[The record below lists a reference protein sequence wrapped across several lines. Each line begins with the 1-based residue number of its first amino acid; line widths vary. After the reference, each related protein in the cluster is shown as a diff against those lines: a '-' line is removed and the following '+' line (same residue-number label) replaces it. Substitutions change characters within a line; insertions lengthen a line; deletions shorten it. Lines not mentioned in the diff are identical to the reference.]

1 MKVRKNHT
9 RFLCGSLAAAAAIS
23 PILSITAWADNIS
36 TANFNLRQQ
45 VVKLTGIMEI
55 SSFRESVTRADFA
68 KMLVKASSYRENL
81 PTSNVS
87 VYADVPATDPNAVY
101 IRIAAREGW
110 MSGYLGGKF
119 KPEDP
124 VLYKDAV
131 KAILTMLGYTDDDFT
146 GDLVS
151 SRISKFN
158 YLELNEDVSR
168 QAADEVNQTD
178 CMNIFY
184 NLLKTKKKDSNEIYG
199 TILDCELNS
208 DGEIN
213 PITIL
218 DDERK
223 GPILV
228 HKNFSVSQ
236 SVPFDTEDAN
246 VFLNGVASTLSA
258 VKSAQQQAG
267 FAVLYYNVKSKTI
280 WAYTTMG
287 WDNDDNSGN
296 NSYILLKGEIKNI
309 YYKSTDV
316 MTPTSVRI
324 EVDQANS
331 DDSFDTSEDVDS
343 DGYLTISLDS
353 SELQYMFSIYGD
365 LEVGDDVVL
374 VCNRNGSSYTCLLYT
389 SDAADE

>member
-158 YLELNEDVSR
+158 YLELNEDVSL

-374 VCNRNGSSYTCLLYT
+374 VCNRNGSSYTAV
-389 SDAADE
+389 DALEY

>member
-23 PILSITAWADNIS
+23 PILSMTAWADNIS

-45 VVKLTGIMEI
+45 VVKLTDIMEI
-55 SSFRESVTRADFA
+55 TSFRESVTRADFA

-110 MSGYLGGKF
+110 MNGYLGGKF

-131 KAILTMLGYTDDDFT
+131 KAILTMLGYTDEDFT

-374 VCNRNGSSYTCLLYT
+374 VCNRNGSSYTAV
-389 SDAADE
+389 DALEY

>member
-168 QAADEVNQTD
+168 KAADEVNQTD

-199 TILDCELNS
+199 TVLDCELNS

-213 PITIL
+213 PISIL
-218 DDERK
+218 EDERK

-228 HKNFSVSQ
+228 HKNFSVAQ

-374 VCNRNGSSYTCLLYT
+374 VCNRNGSSYTAV
-389 SDAADE
+389 DALEY

>member
-23 PILSITAWADNIS
+23 SILSMTAWADNIS

-374 VCNRNGSSYTCLLYT
+374 VCNRNGSSYTAV
-389 SDAADE
+389 DALEY

>member
-374 VCNRNGSSYTCLLYT
+374 VCNRNGSSYTAVDTLEY
-389 SDAADE
+389 

>member
-9 RFLCGSLAAAAAIS
+9 RFLCGSLADAAAIS

-374 VCNRNGSSYTCLLYT
+374 VCNRNGSSYTAV
-389 SDAADE
+389 DALEY

>member
-9 RFLCGSLAAAAAIS
+9 RFLCESLATAAAIS
-23 PILSITAWADNIS
+23 PILSMTAWADNIS

-45 VVKLTGIMEI
+45 VVKLTDIMEI
-55 SSFRESVTRADFA
+55 TSFRESVTRADFA

-131 KAILTMLGYTDDDFT
+131 KAILTMLGYTDEDFT

-184 NLLKTKKKDSNEIYG
+184 NLLKANKKDSNEIYG
-199 TILDCELNS
+199 KILDCELNS

-218 DDERK
+218 DDARK

-258 VKSAQQQAG
+258 VRSAQQQAG

-287 WDNDDNSGN
+287 WDKDDDSGN

-324 EVDQANS
+324 EVDKANS
-331 DDSFDTSEDVDS
+331 DDSFDSSEDEDS

-374 VCNRNGSSYTCLLYT
+374 VCSRNGSSYTAV
-389 SDAADE
+389 DALEY